1 MMNPMQFDPDRLRV
15 ALDNGEV
22 VELDGGTLVV
32 GADEVPSVVLRL
44 APWRARSVA
53 RVLEE
58 WSGVSRVFHR
68 APRPILTELELS
80 RTLDLAA
87 SALGDPEPTMPI
99 LRGDRVVPSR
109 QRLDAV
115 AVLAERESRLSALQR
130 LALVDAAASWLS
142 EPDGGTPAPAS
153 RAENRHLRRCR
164 APAGGPV
171 HHRVTTPKPYK
182 CPRKKPPERCG
193 RAVAGCS
200 APSGAPP
207 SKRADQ
213 EGGGPHRNR
222 RGPFSRS
229 G

>member
-1 MMNPMQFDPDRLRV
+1 MQSEPDHLQV

-22 VELDGGTLVV
+22 VELDGSTLVL
-32 GADEVPSVVLRL
+32 GDEEYPSVVLRL

-58 WSGVSRVFHR
+58 WSAVSRVFHR
-68 APRPILTELELS
+68 VSRPILTELELS

-115 AVLAERESRLSALQR
+115 AVLAERETRLSALQR

-142 EPDGGTPAPAS
+142 EPNGGDQLAHALLAAACTTEVTAEHAYLALITPP
-153 RAENRHLRRCR
+153 ENREDHSEGL
-164 APAGGPV
+164 
-171 HHRVTTPKPYK
+171 
-182 CPRKKPPERCG
+182 
-193 RAVAGCS
+193 
-200 APSGAPP
+200 PS
-207 SKRADQ
+207 
-213 EGGGPHRNR
+213 
-222 RGPFSRS
+222 
-229 G
+229 

>member
-1 MMNPMQFDPDRLRV
+1 MTNPMQPDPDHLRV

-22 VELDGGTLVV
+22 VELDGGTLIL
-32 GADEVPSVVLRL
+32 GDEESPSVLLRL

-58 WSGVSRVFHR
+58 WSAVSRVFHR

-87 SALGDPEPTMPI
+87 SALGDPEPVVP
-99 LRGDRVVPSR
+99 LVRGDRVVPSR

-142 EPDGGTPAPAS
+142 EPNGGEQLAHALLGAACTTDVTAEHAYLALITPA
-153 RAENRHLRRCR
+153 EN
-164 APAGGPV
+164 
-171 HHRVTTPKPYK
+171 
-182 CPRKKPPERCG
+182 PEDH
-193 RAVAGCS
+193 S
-200 APSGAPP
+200 EDLPS
-207 SKRADQ
+207 
-213 EGGGPHRNR
+213 
-222 RGPFSRS
+222 
-229 G
+229 

>member
-1 MMNPMQFDPDRLRV
+1 MANPMQSDPDRVRV

-22 VELDGGTLVV
+22 VELDGGTLVL
-32 GADEVPSVVLRL
+32 GEEESPSVVLRL

-58 WSGVSRVFHR
+58 WSAVSRVFHR

-87 SALGDPEPTMPI
+87 SALGNPEPTMPI

-115 AVLAERESRLSALQR
+115 AVLAERETRLSALQR

-142 EPDGGTPAPAS
+142 EPNGGDQLAHALLGAACTTDVTAEPAYLALITPPPDNSEDHSEGLPLSCAARRPAAA
-153 RAENRHLRRCR
+153 AE
-164 APAGGPV
+164 
-171 HHRVTTPKPYK
+171 
-182 CPRKKPPERCG
+182 G
-193 RAVAGCS
+193 RT
-200 APSGAPP
+200 
-207 SKRADQ
+207 
-213 EGGGPHRNR
+213 
-222 RGPFSRS
+222 
-229 G
+229 